1 MLCSVLV
8 LEIWDHSH
16 VERTRVS
23 DSLNG
28 RTYPLALEKLA
39 YISGLYSAHSTRTC
53 TYALEMMQS
62 ARSRLNISVPRL
74 QHRACAEK
82 SGGRDPRDEESG
94 SLQAPSH
101 DRLQDSIALV
111 CPTLK
116 HAGSCSFDWRVDAN
130 ALNRC
135 GQPLHTIGL
144 ELRVAF
150 AMIGKIIVSDSD
162 NSFWLR
168 KCRELC
174 VRPAI
179 EPLVLAHWAKLTTFR
194 MTEPQV
200 ANFSSLLCGSKQQAR
215 TRDSYGL
222 WEDGDVRF
230 EPAEQARHWWEDI
243 QSVANDPQLAPL
255 FPSYCFARTIIAH
268 PYPDGNG
275 RLARALVHA
284 ALARTTGM
292 NAPALPLAPAFY
304 MNGAKV
310 GLGLRRLSETGD
322 WQAFNTVFVRLIEDA
337 HRLAQ
342 CVGTMEPG

>member
-1 MLCSVLV
+1 VLNFFTSTGQRV
-8 LEIWDHSH
+8 L
-16 VERTRVS
+16 
-23 DSLNG
+23 
-28 RTYPLALEKLA
+28 
-39 YISGLYSAHSTRTC
+39 
-53 TYALEMMQS
+53 
-62 ARSRLNISVPRL
+62 
-74 QHRACAEK
+74 AEK

-94 SLQAPSH
+94 SLQAPS
-101 DRLQDSIALV
+101 DGRLRHSIALV

-130 ALNRC
+130 GRNRC

-150 AMIGKIIVSDSD
+150 AMIGKIIDSD
-162 NSFWLR
+162 ADNPFWLR

-179 EPLVLAHWAKLTTFR
+179 EPLVLAHWEKLISFG
-194 MTEPQV
+194 MSEPQV
-200 ANFSSLLCGSKQQAR
+200 ANFSSLLCGSKQRAR
-215 TRDSYGL
+215 TRNSYGL

-230 EPAEQARHWWEDI
+230 ESAELARHWWEDI
-243 QSVANDPQLAPL
+243 QSVANNQELAPL
-255 FPSYCFARTIIAH
+255 LPAYCFARTIIAH

-284 ALARTTGM
+284 ALARVAGL

-310 GLGLRRLSETGD
+310 ALALRQLSETGD
-322 WQAFNTVFVRLIEDA
+322 WQQFNAVFVRVIDDA
-337 HRLAQ
+337 NCLAEHVQ
-342 CVGTMEPG
+342 TMAA